1 MFEAIN
7 SVDSKAI
14 KKSEDHERA
23 MLLMEYNKAL
33 KDLNVGSFL
42 RYKVKHD
49 VNLGLYKRAS
59 GYLISNYTAKK
70 ALEEVEQN
78 IERYKLLNYRE
89 SLFNMARRNIIE
101 RNNFVRARKL
111 LNIAREKGF
120 FCNELYELEELLTTE
135 WYPKT

>member
-7 SVDSKAI
+7 SVDNKAI

-23 MLLMEYNKAL
+23 ILLMEYNKAL
-33 KDLNVGSFL
+33 KDLDISSFL
-42 RYKVKHD
+42 RYRVKHD
-49 VNLGLYKRAS
+49 VNLGFYKRAS

-78 IERYKLLNYRE
+78 IERHKLLNYRE
-89 SLFNMARRNIIE
+89 SLFNIARRNIIE
-101 RNNFVRARKL
+101 RSSFVRARKL

-120 FCNELYELEELLTTE
+120 FCNELYELEELLTAE
-135 WYPKT
+135 WYPKI